1 MRIYRSINLRLWL
14 PVIILGAL
22 LLMMSLGALWRYE
35 NQTRQVEADVLES
48 LQKRMAR
55 DRRHI
60 ESLLRMDQQG
70 LVAEWI
76 ADLGGIPDVE
86 LAVLIDDQ
94 RRILFASHPLW
105 PGQSLDS
112 IAEHWDARWI
122 PADVRRYQAQVT
134 IVRGQPVVNAYQ
146 PIYMPSQ
153 PGEIRSDRIGAILLQ
168 YSLNNN
174 KAEVRQAV
182 LRSSLVNLGIG
193 TLVMLLMMW
202 MLDRWLARPLG
213 YLRNQVGEISRGHF
227 NIPMNIVGDGEMAA
241 LAAAVSK
248 MQADLAQANEAQ
260 IQTQK
265 ELEQFKNT
273 LDQILDGVFIA
284 STDNFRFLYANQ
296 GAQRQLGYTRAE
308 LLGMSPLDI
317 KPDGDSEFLR
327 ERMQPLLDGRVPA
340 ISFESQHRHKNGH
353 VFPVEVFL
361 QVIHHEGEASRFV
374 AIVRDITARK
384 YAEAELRAS
393 EARFRVLFEQAG
405 VGVGV
410 IETASSRFIRINKKY
425 ADIVG
430 YSVVEMLQMDC
441 TMITY
446 PDDLAPD
453 LANIERLKAGEID
466 EFTMEKRYVRKD
478 GSICWVNLTVSPMWE
493 AGAPFDYHVA
503 VVEDITARKHSETML
518 GSQMTVLE
526 MIARRAPLADILTTL
541 IHAVEAQAPEMLCSV
556 LLLDAEGQ
564 HLRHGATSRLPVA
577 YSSAIDG
584 AAIGEAAGSC
594 GTAAFRGEAVIV
606 TDIATDPLWK
616 DYAHLV
622 LPHGLQACWS
632 TPIFSAHHRVLG
644 TFAVYYR
651 QPGSPTP
658 RHQQIIAMATHTAA
672 VAIEREQ
679 SEAALRDGAEYTQTI
694 LDNVADGIITTN
706 IQGTIESFNNAA
718 ARIFGYS
725 AEEML
730 GQSVNL
736 LMPGLYE
743 DDGNGQQEGLKDV
756 LSRVLGKRREME
768 GQHRDGSTFPMEL
781 SVSRVLHNGQVKLI
795 GLVSDISE
803 RRRHEER
810 IQRLAFYDS
819 LTELP
824 NRRLLMDRLQ
834 HALASSARSGSLG
847 ALLLLDLDHFKNL
860 NDTHGHDA
868 GDLLLCQ
875 VAERLTRCVREGD
888 TVARLG
894 GDEFVVVLESLGN
907 NVHEAAA
914 RAKAVGEHILSLLSQ
929 TYLLDEIE
937 HYSTPSIGITLFSQ
951 HAETV
956 DVVLKRADVAM
967 YQAKAAG
974 RNTLQFFDSDL
985 QASLA
990 ARTALETDMRLGL
1003 TQEQFMLFYQPQ
1015 VDGEGRITGAEALLR
1030 WHHPVKGM
1038 ISPADFIPLAEQSGF
1053 ILPLGQWVLQT
1064 ACEQLVHWAG
1074 DPTTR
1079 ELTLAINVSA
1089 RQFRQIG
1096 FVEQVLDVIQATGA
1110 DPTRIKLELTES
1122 LLVNNLDDVIGKM
1135 RALKS
1140 CGVGF
1145 SLDDFGTGYSSLG
1158 YLRQL
1163 PLDQLKIDQSFVR
1176 DVLVDP
1182 NDAVIARTIIALGLS
1197 LGLAVIAEGVETEGQ
1212 RAFLATNGCYAYQ
1225 GYLFARPMPAA
1236 ELDVLL
1242 LSRSGVLS

>member
-1 MRIYRSINLRLWL
+1 MTMYRSINLRLWL

-22 LLMMSLGALWRYE
+22 LMMMTLGALWRYE
-35 NQTRQVEADVLES
+35 NQNRQVEADTLDL

-60 ESLLRMDQQG
+60 ESLMRMEQMG
-70 LVAEWI
+70 LVAEWV
-76 ADLGGIPDVE
+76 ADLGAIPDVE
-86 LAVLIDDQ
+86 LVALIDEQ

-105 PGQSLDS
+105 PGQPLTA
-112 IAEHWDARWI
+112 IADRWDERWI
-122 PADVRRYQAQVT
+122 PADTRQYLAQFAR
-134 IVRGQPVVNAYQ
+134 VRGQPVVNAYQ
-146 PIYMPSQ
+146 PISLPSRA
-153 PGEIRSDRIGAILLQ
+153 GEIRSDRVGAILLQ
-168 YSLNNN
+168 YNLQNS
-174 KAEVRQAV
+174 KAKVGRAV

-202 MLDRWLARPLG
+202 MLDRWLAQPLG
-213 YLRNQVGEISRGHF
+213 YLRTKVGEISRGHF
-227 NIPMNIVGDGEMAA
+227 NTPINILGEGEMAA
-241 LAAAVSK
+241 LAVAVNK
-248 MQADLAQANEAQ
+248 MQADLAQADAAQ
-260 IQTQK
+260 VQTQK
-265 ELEQFKNT
+265 ELEQYKNT

-284 STDNFRFLYANQ
+284 SLKDFHFLYANQ
-296 GAQRQLGYTRAE
+296 GAQRQLGYSEAE

-317 KPDGDSEFLR
+317 KPDSDPTSLR

-353 VFPVEVFL
+353 VFPVEIFL
-361 QVIHHEGEASRFV
+361 QIIHHQGKPSSFV

-405 VGVGV
+405 VGVAV
-410 IETASSRFIRINKKY
+410 IETASCRFIRINKKY

-430 YSVVEMLQMDC
+430 YSVVEMLQMDFA
-441 TMITY
+441 MITY
-446 PDDLAPD
+446 PEDLEPD
-453 LANIERLKAGEID
+453 LANIARLKAGEIR
-466 EFTMEKRYVRKD
+466 EFTMEKRYIRKD

-493 AGAPFDYHVA
+493 NDTPFDYHVA
-503 VVEDITARKHSETML
+503 VVEDITARKHSEAL
-518 GSQMTVLE
+518 LNSQMAVLE
-526 MIARRAPLADILTTL
+526 MIARRASLGEILTTL
-541 IHAVEAQAPEMLCSV
+541 IHAVEAQAPQMLCSV
-556 LLLDAEGQ
+556 LLLDAEGR
-564 HLRHGATSRLPVA
+564 HLHHGAAPSLPAA
-577 YSSAIDG
+577 YSRAIDG
-584 AAIGEAAGSC
+584 SPIGEAAGSC
-594 GTAAFRGEAVIV
+594 GTAAFRGEPVIV
-606 TDIATDPLWK
+606 TDIACDPLWK
-616 DYAHLV
+616 DYAQLA
-622 LPHGLQACWS
+622 LPHGLKACWS
-632 TPIFSAHHRVLG
+632 TPIFSARHRVLG

-651 QPGSPTP
+651 HLGSPTAQ
-658 RHQQIIAMATHTAA
+658 HQQIIAMATHTAA

-679 SEAALRDGAEYTQTI
+679 FEAALRDGAEYTQTI

-706 IQGTIESFNNAA
+706 IQGVIESFNNAA

-725 AEEML
+725 AEDIV
-730 GQSVNL
+730 GQSANT
-736 LMPGLYE
+736 LMPGLY
-743 DDGNGQQEGLKDV
+743 DDEGEEQPEGIKDV
-756 LSRVLGKRREME
+756 LSRVLGRRREVE
-768 GQHRDGSTFPMEL
+768 GQRKDGSTFPMEL

-834 HALASSARSGSLG
+834 HALASSARNGSLG

-894 GDEFVVVLESLGN
+894 GDEFVVVLEGLSQ
-907 NVHEAAA
+907 NVHEAAG

-929 TYLLDEIE
+929 TYLLDDIE
-937 HYSTPSIGITLFSQ
+937 HYSSPSIGITLFSQ
-951 HAETV
+951 QAETV
-956 DVVLKRADVAM
+956 DALLKRADVAM

-974 RNTLQFFDSDL
+974 RNTLQFFDSEL

-990 ARTALETDMRLGL
+990 ARTALEADMRLGL
-1003 TQEQFMLFYQPQ
+1003 AQQQFMLFYQPQ
-1015 VDGEGRITGAEALLR
+1015 VDGEGHITGAEALLR
-1030 WHHPVKGM
+1030 WHHPERGM
-1038 ISPADFIPLAEQSGF
+1038 VSPAEFIPLAEQSGF
-1053 ILPLGQWVLQT
+1053 ILPLGQWVLET
-1064 ACEQLVHWAG
+1064 ACEQLVNWAQE
-1074 DPTTR
+1074 PASR

-1096 FVEQVLDVIQATGA
+1096 FVEQVLDVIQQTGA

-1145 SLDDFGTGYSSLG
+1145 SLDDFGTGYSSLS

-1197 LGLAVIAEGVETEGQ
+1197 LGLSVIAEGVETEGQ

-1236 ELDVLL
+1236 EFDVLL
-1242 LSRSGVLS
+1242 LKQHGVVS